1 MMTVCVS
8 MRQKCKSDYFW
19 EKHMNQKWGRVITEA
34 AYREWQ
40 WFIIASKK
48 KKAIN
53 GFNQSKGYF
62 SNLSN
67 LIMRR
72 WTTRDCCE
80 SRRRR
85 VLDVDSVM
93 ALFIALEM
101 GEFWFPAQVYNREN
115 GNAGF
120 MLSCYDA
127 QVSYDSR
134 TDTFQAR
141 YSPHRRRMMEE
152 NITWDR
158 IRAPP
163 IDNPAH
169 VLHISDCLHDLKPGD
184 HIEIQWRR
192 NNDFSYG
199 WWYGVVGHLES
210 CDQNKDYCNCRYNDT
225 VILEFNQYTPDS
237 RWRRTTVNRK
247 DHREEG
253 NDVDGFYGGIRK
265 VYKENEISI
274 WKNLW
279 PKKILE

>member
-1 MMTVCVS
+1 
-8 MRQKCKSDYFW
+8 MRDKCRSDYLW
-19 EKHMNQKWGRVITEA
+19 EKHLKRKWIRVLSEG

-40 WFIIASKK
+40 WFVASKTRLSVLNRRK
-48 KKAIN
+48 MN
-53 GFNQSKGYF
+53 GFLRVLNNLSGF
-62 SNLSN
+62 CWVRSNL
-67 LIMRR
+67 M
-72 WTTRDCCE
+72 
-80 SRRRR
+80 RRRR
-85 VLDVDSVM
+85 RNVGETLVSSLRFDSVM
-93 ALFIALEM
+93 GLYIALES
-101 GEFWFPAQVYNREN
+101 GKFWFPAQVYNREN

-127 QVSYDSR
+127 QLSYDSR

-141 YSPHRRRMMEE
+141 YSPHRGRMMEE
-152 NITWDR
+152 NISWDR

-169 VLHISDCLHDLKPGD
+169 VLHISDCLHDLKPRD

-210 CDQNKDYCNCRYNDT
+210 CDWNEDHCNCQYNDT
-225 VILEFNQYTPDS
+225 IILEFNQYTPDS

-247 DHREEG
+247 VHREEG
-253 NDVDGFYGGIRK
+253 NEADGFYGGIRK
-265 VYKENEISI
+265 VYKEEEISM
-274 WKNLW
+274 WKRLW